1 MRPIEQRLRD
11 ALQAEAELW
20 PSPPM
25 ERVFIGRVRRRAPGW
40 LVAGATAAIVLVVV
54 AGAVWAV
61 RIGAGDESAAKPAA
75 LSASPPIEVGPFEQV
90 AGAAGEFGVE
100 PLSEEPDVN
109 GDVIAT
115 AEIAAVA
122 AGDRGMVAVGNLNGM
137 DGGIG
142 SIWFS
147 ADGEDWQ
154 RVPHDDVLF
163 GVPGETPN
171 TMIVDVAADDTG
183 FLAVG
188 VRFTE
193 PRERIV
199 WSSADG
205 LGWERSEG
213 PGLDAAA
220 VTATDLGWMVVGSLD
235 LQASIWTSP
244 DGVRWESVT
253 STALTSD
260 THNLAVHDLAHDGE
274 RLVAVGDS
282 GARDYREDRPVIWI
296 SDSGAGWERVSGDT
310 GVLDVP
316 TGSGI
321 ESVTAGPAGFVAVGE
336 ERIAEGDD
344 PAFGLVWHSPD
355 GVDWERIRLGPRDSG
370 RPLTVVSSDAG
381 YVVYGVA
388 MEGDDLV
395 TRLWTSTVGLTWDTV
410 EPDGL
415 APHLPRTALMIDRQL
430 LVFGS
435 LVRGAT
441 EDGQVLYGEGAAWS
455 AGL

>member
-1 MRPIEQRLRD
+1 MTPIEQRLRD
-11 ALQAEAELW
+11 ALRAEAELW
-20 PSPPM
+20 PSPPV
-25 ERVFIGRVRRRAPGW
+25 ERAFVGRVRRRAPGW
-40 LVAGATAAIVLVVV
+40 LVAGATAAAVLLVV

-61 RIGAGDESAAKPAA
+61 RIGAGDESAAEPAA
-75 LSASPPIEVGPFEQV
+75 LSAPPPIEVGTFEQV

-100 PLSEEPDVN
+100 PLSDEPDVY

-147 ADGEDWQ
+147 ADGLDWQ

-163 GVPGETPN
+163 GVPGEVPN
-171 TMIVDVAADDTG
+171 TMILDVAADDEG

-205 LGWERSEG
+205 LGWERNEG

-220 VTATDLGWMVVGSLD
+220 VAATDLGWLVVGSVD
-235 LQASIWTSP
+235 SQGSIWSSP
-244 DGVRWESVT
+244 DGLSWESAA

-260 THNLAVHDLAHDGE
+260 THNLAVRDLANDGE

-282 GARDYREDRPVIWI
+282 SARDYREDRPVIWV
-296 SDSGAGWERVSGDT
+296 SDSGAEWERVGDGT

-316 TGSGI
+316 TGGGI

-344 PAFGLVWHSPD
+344 PAFGVVWYSSD
-355 GVDWERIRLGPRDSG
+355 GVAWERIRLGPRDSG
-370 RPLTVVSSDAG
+370 RPLSVVSSDAG
-381 YVVYGVA
+381 YVVHGVA
-388 MEGDDLV
+388 MEGVDLV
-395 TRLWTSTVGLTWDTV
+395 SRLWTSTDGVTWDSV
-410 EPDGL
+410 VPDGL
-415 APHLPRTALMIDRQL
+415 EPHLPRTALMVDRQL
-430 LVFGS
+430 FVFGS
-435 LVRGAT
+435 LVRDTTA
-441 EDGQVLYGEGAAWS
+441 DGEVLYGDGAAWL
-455 AGL
+455 ADL